1 MREMAVE
8 EQIQQVLSY
17 VQRELV
23 NIWKENIIKSGD
35 LNYAI
40 VGEFLADLKQKFRRE
55 DNKIMKMVKLK
66 RIEQE
71 EKTIE
76 KFVQEFRRV
85 ARESEY
91 VEK

>member
-1 MREMAVE
+1 
-8 EQIQQVLSY
+8 
-17 VQRELV
+17 
-23 NIWKENIIKSGD
+23 

-55 DNKIMKMVKLK
+55 DNKIIKMVKLK
-66 RIEQE
+66 KIEQE

-91 VEK
+91 EEK